1 MYAKT
6 LGATTMGVDGIII
19 DVELDVS
26 AGLPSF
32 DIVGMAN
39 TMVKESKERVRTAI
53 KNSGIKL
60 NADKVMVNL
69 APAGIRKDSS
79 GLDLPIAIALLAA
92 YNSFPEVNLEKYVF
106 MAELSLDG
114 ECRSIPGVLPMVIK
128 AKEIGATAVFVAQ
141 ENANEACL
149 VDGINVYGIANLAQ
163 LVGFLQGTAE
173 MTPAQPEEFA
183 IDTELTNDFCDV
195 QGQFTAKRAFEIA
208 AAGGHNLIMGG
219 SPGSGKTLLAKCLSS
234 ILPAMTPEEALEV
247 TKIYSVAGL
256 LKDNSGLITQRPFRS
271 PHHTISSAAMIGGG
285 SIPRP
290 GEVTLSHNGVLFL
303 DELPEFSKAT
313 LECLRQPLEDGE
325 VSISRVN
332 ATLRFPSRIILI
344 AALNPCP
351 CGYYGDPDKE
361 CTCSPMEIKRY
372 NRKIS
377 GPLLDRI
384 DIQLHVPRVS
394 YQEITST
401 TKAENS
407 AHIRARVVKARNI
420 QLQRFR
426 GLNIFCNAQMN
437 HAQIKK
443 FCCLS
448 PEAQT
453 LLEQAFY
460 SKNLSARSYDRI
472 IKVAQ
477 TVADLSNSAI
487 IEAQHIAEAL
497 QLRNDIFSSFE

>member
-1 MYAKT
+1 M
-6 LGATTMGVDGIII
+6 I
-19 DVELDVS
+19 
-26 AGLPSF
+26 
-32 DIVGMAN
+32 
-39 TMVKESKERVRTAI
+39 
-53 KNSGIKL
+53 
-60 NADKVMVNL
+60 
-69 APAGIRKDSS
+69 
-79 GLDLPIAIALLAA
+79 
-92 YNSFPEVNLEKYVF
+92 
-106 MAELSLDG
+106 
-114 ECRSIPGVLPMVIK
+114 
-128 AKEIGATAVFVAQ
+128 
-141 ENANEACL
+141 
-149 VDGINVYGIANLAQ
+149 
-163 LVGFLQGTAE
+163 
-173 MTPAQPEEFA
+173 
-183 IDTELTNDFCDV
+183 
-195 QGQFTAKRAFEIA
+195 
-208 AAGGHNLIMGG
+208 G
-219 SPGSGKTLLAKCLSS
+219 SPGVGKTMLAKRIPT
-234 ILPAMTPEEALEV
+234 ILPELSNDEIMEV
-247 TKIYSVAGL
+247 TKVHSLAGKL
-256 LKDNSGLITQRPFRS
+256 SKNNPLIINRPFVS
-271 PHHTISSAAMIGGG
+271 PHHTISLPSFIGGG
-285 SIPRP
+285 RIPVP
-290 GEVTLSHNGVLFL
+290 GEISLAHLGVLFL

-344 AALNPCP
+344 ASLNPCP
-351 CGYYGDPDKE
+351 CCYYGDPEKE

-401 TKAENS
+401 KKAENS

-497 QLRNDIFSSFE
+497 PLRNDIFSSFE